1 VAAAVGD
8 VFTEIE
14 RGIADLRVQVAKAL
28 RDEGGVEVTAGAAA
42 RVDVAQL
49 WAGATIDEG
58 GNVAGRIAGQGVT
71 GLRGAQ
77 SGLML
82 FSLVAGLMPQG
93 AAVLLL
99 ASPLTLGIGVA
110 FAGHQLMDANRRKIA
125 VRRQKAKIAVR
136 QFLDDVQFEVTNQL
150 AETIRTRQRDVRD
163 EFTERVT
170 EALRTNADLARRA
183 KEDAERAIAERD
195 QRLAQVRGTV
205 EKLAGLRAAL
215 AASGV
220 AT

>member
-1 VAAAVGD
+1 
-8 VFTEIE
+8 
-14 RGIADLRVQVAKAL
+14 VAKAL